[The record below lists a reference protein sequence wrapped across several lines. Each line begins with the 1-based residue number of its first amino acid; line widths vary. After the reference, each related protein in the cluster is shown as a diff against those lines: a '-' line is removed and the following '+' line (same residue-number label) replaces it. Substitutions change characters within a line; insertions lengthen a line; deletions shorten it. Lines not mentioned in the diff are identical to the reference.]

1 MTCERQKNIKLH
13 KARDSNMFNCAS
25 FQWCRKKKCGNT
37 AERTLIEEISV
48 AKANAQV
55 GVDLPIYAG
64 KDYVLDFFK
73 EKV

>member
-1 MTCERQKNIKLH
+1 
-13 KARDSNMFNCAS
+13 MFNCAS

-55 GVDLPIYAG
+55 DVDLPIYAG
-64 KDYVLDFFK
+64 EGLCSGFLK